1 MNISVNL
8 GNNSSVFTWDTL
20 NPVVLMM
27 KEHYNFNDTW
37 ININLTASYGHNLKR
52 GIFYNFEHV
61 WPFDLYAKRCNPEFL
76 IAIAKA
82 LKTFD
87 HILDFQIENYER
99 YMVDGLESKF
109 RFVPLRYTSFF
120 KKFDIISYENRPF
133 DLQFECAID
142 TNIRQNIFNKLT
154 HNPFNSLSSLVTY
167 TYGIDYIQKIKTKT
181 MAKYG
186 IDFPH
191 YNEPETINTFR
202 IWEYACLN
210 MPVILI
216 DPHNMT
222 STKYFENNI
231 VKTFGV
237 DFNPADIKE
246 VYKQYYD
253 YGGENIFEKLTYKDT
268 DYDNYRLEI
277 IKDYYDR
284 THVAIPDSVM
294 YDDWHD

>member
-1 MNISVNL
+1 MNISVNI
-8 GNNSSVFTWDTL
+8 GNNSSVFTSDIL

-52 GIFYNFEHV
+52 GIYYNFEHV
-61 WPFDLYAKRCNPEFL
+61 WPFDLYTKRCHPEFL
-76 IAIAKA
+76 INTTKMY
-82 LKTFD
+82 KTFD
-87 HILDFQIENYER
+87 YILDFQIENYER
-99 YMVDGLESKF
+99 YIVDGFESKF
-109 RFVPLRYTSFF
+109 RFAPLRYTSFF

-133 DLQFECAID
+133 DLQFECVID
-142 TNIRQNIFNKLT
+142 TDTRQKIFSKLT
-154 HNPFNSLSSLVTY
+154 HDSNISSLVSY
-167 TYGIDYIQKIKTKT
+167 TYNLNYDQKIKTKT

-191 YNEPETINTFR
+191 YDESETINTFR

-216 DPHNMT
+216 DPYNIT

-246 VYKQYYD
+246 VCKQYYD
-253 YGGENIFEKLTYKDT
+253 YGGENVFEKLTYKDT
-268 DYDNYRLEI
+268 DYDNYRLSI
-277 IKDYYDR
+277 IKDYCDK
-284 THVAIPDSVM
+284 THNTIPDYVM

>member
-1 MNISVNL
+1 MKISVNI
-8 GNNSSVFTWDTL
+8 GNNSSVFTSDIL
-20 NPVVLMM
+20 NPAVLMM

-37 ININLTASYGHNLKR
+37 INLDLIATYGHNLKR
-52 GIFYNFEHV
+52 GIYYNLEHV
-61 WPFDLYAKRCNPEFL
+61 APFSSYTKLHNPAF
-76 IAIAKA
+76 IDVMTNCY
-82 LKTFD
+82 KTFD
-87 HILDFQIENYER
+87 YILDFQIENYER
-99 YMVDGLESKF
+99 YIVDGLENKF

-133 DLQFECAID
+133 DLQFECQID
-142 TNIRQNIFNKLT
+142 TNIRQYIFNKLT
-154 HNPFNSLSSLVTY
+154 YDSLSSLVTY
-167 TYGIDYIQKIKTKT
+167 TYEMDYDQKIKTKT

-202 IWEYACLN
+202 IWEYTCLN

-216 DPHNMT
+216 DPYNMT
-222 STKYFENNI
+222 SAKYFENNI
-231 VKTFGV
+231 VKTFGT
-237 DFNPADIKE
+237 DFNPDDIKE
-246 VYKQYYD
+246 VCKQYYD
-253 YGGENIFEKLTYKDT
+253 YSGENIFEKLTYKDT